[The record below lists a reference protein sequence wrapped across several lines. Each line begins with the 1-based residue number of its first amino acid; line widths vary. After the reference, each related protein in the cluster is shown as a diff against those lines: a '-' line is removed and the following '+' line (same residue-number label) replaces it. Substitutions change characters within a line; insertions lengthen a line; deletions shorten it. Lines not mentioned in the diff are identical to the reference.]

1 MKEVTYEDWQK
12 NPTPRMM
19 WVWGSNE
26 NAKQKRKVICF
37 LTPEFRY
44 PVVALTKNETT
55 TGCFKHCA
63 EIEEP
68 KTRRMTNQELAWWL
82 QDGIKDGKR
91 REIKYGCKRDDV
103 EVECQY
109 TYLDSKCNGAVP
121 VGFLIRENGG
131 EWHEPLV
138 EVEE

>member
-1 MKEVTYEDWQK
+1 MKEVTYEDWVK
-12 NPTPRMM
+12 NPVPRNM
-19 WVWGSNE
+19 WVWDSIE
-26 NAKQKRKVICF
+26 NAKQQRKVIYF
-37 LTPEFRY
+37 LDPELTG
-44 PVVALTKNETT
+44 PVVALTEDETST
-55 TGCFKHCA
+55 EHFKHCA
-63 EIEEP
+63 EIEYQ
-68 KTRRMTNQELAWWL
+68 RRMTNQELAWWL

>member
-1 MKEVTYEDWQK
+1 MKEITYEDWQK
-12 NPTPRMM
+12 NPTVRMM
-19 WVWGSNE
+19 WVWNSNVE
-26 NAKQKRKVICF
+26 DKAKRMVLF
-37 LTPEFRY
+37 LTERNPSH
-44 PVVALTKNETT
+44 PVIALTSDNITAANY
-55 TGCFKHCA
+55 KHCA
-63 EIEEP
+63 EIEEQ
-68 KTRRMTNQELAWWL
+68 RRMTNQELAWWL

-109 TYLDSKCNGAVP
+109 TYLDSKCNDAVP